1 VRVATCSVRGM
12 MPFVVDAHFCLESSG
27 GPGVACTAD
36 CSGGGYATCEPSAA
50 LTAGQHTVQLGG
62 LSVTFT
68 VPGALPVGGECIGS
82 PF

>member
-1 VRVATCSVRGM
+1 
-12 MPFVVDAHFCLESSG
+12 MPYKVEAHFCIGSTASA
-27 GPGVACTAD
+27 GVGCTTD
-36 CSGGGYATCEPSAA
+36 CSGGGFATCDASGA

-68 VPGALPVGGECIGS
+68 VPGLFPFGGECIGS